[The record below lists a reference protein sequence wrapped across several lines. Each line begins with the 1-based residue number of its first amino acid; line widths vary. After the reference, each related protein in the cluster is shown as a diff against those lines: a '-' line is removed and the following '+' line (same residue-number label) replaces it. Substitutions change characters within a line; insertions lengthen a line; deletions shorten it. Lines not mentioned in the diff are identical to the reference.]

1 MRNCFKPLLTSII
14 NLTRSQPRGHTYFNV
29 LLVIGTFTPPEIIS
43 RFSLSLSQRSGQTMD
58 IETHSEFQE
67 MVELFQDEDR
77 EKKAKLTVEL
87 EKIKKVA
94 QRVCFLYTSCDMS
107 LI

>member
-1 MRNCFKPLLTSII
+1 
-14 NLTRSQPRGHTYFNV
+14 
-29 LLVIGTFTPPEIIS
+29 
-43 RFSLSLSQRSGQTMD
+43 MD